1 MVQRWRKYNEKR
13 VGDDISIVTMC
24 DQRDV
29 STLETVTVCLAILPL
44 RKLKERVVLCIKHT
58 LK

>member
-24 DQRDV
+24 DQWDV
-29 STLETVTVCLAILPL
+29 STLEKT
-44 RKLKERVVLCIKHT
+44 R
-58 LK
+58 